1 MRTPSPPPRPISIE
15 APSVENFTIDSLRKI
30 FKQFQLVAPEG
41 LVATKTFTDIFND
54 LILLNFGNEI
64 LPEQWS
70 NLSQA
75 QIEHLAR
82 MLASGSEFVDWRN
95 WLLAASMPWKYP
107 TQTQLLDL
115 LQLYKKVDR
124 SQSGYISKTQFLQT
138 PLWFKI
144 NKPDTPAD
152 KNHPH
157 SFDRHMSLINFWFD
171 VFSMPVPVNVV
182 NQANLGSTVQ
192 TEDKLDYKN
201 MVHT

>member
-115 LQLYKKVDR
+115 LQLYKKADR

-182 NQANLGSTVQ
+182 NQANLGSTVE

-201 MVHT
+201 MVQT

>member
-107 TQTQLLDL
+107 TQTQLLEL

-144 NKPDTPAD
+144 HKPDTPVD
-152 KNHPH
+152 TNHPH

-201 MVHT
+201 MVHI

>member
-115 LQLYKKVDR
+115 LQLYKKADR

-157 SFDRHMSLINFWFD
+157 SFDRHMSLVNFWFD

-182 NQANLGSTVQ
+182 NQANLGSTVE

-201 MVHT
+201 MVQT